1 MRYTKVVATI
11 SPFTSEKAEILTA
24 LLADVGF
31 ESFMET
37 ETGLEAYIQ
46 YAEFRQELL
55 DDVKLPFD
63 DTNVEY
69 SISELEDKDWNEEW
83 EKNYYQPI
91 VIDDKCIVRSP
102 FHPAQPEIPIEII
115 IEPKM
120 SFGTGHHETT
130 SMMIESI
137 LEINVTGHR
146 VLDMGCGTGILAILA
161 SKRGASEILAIDIDE
176 WCIRNSEENC
186 QLNSTGNI
194 IIKQGDASILSG
206 EGMFDIIIA
215 NINRNILLADMKAY
229 LKQLKPGGLILF
241 SGFYESDFNV
251 IDEEAKSLNLRLINR
266 KEKNN
271 WTALT
276 YELSQ

>member
-37 ETGLEAYIQ
+37 ETGLEAYILH
-46 YAEFRQELL
+46 AEFRQELL

>member
-1 MRYTKVVATI
+1 M
-11 SPFTSEKAEILTA
+11 
-24 LLADVGF
+24 
-31 ESFMET
+31 
-37 ETGLEAYIQ
+37 
-46 YAEFRQELL
+46 
-55 DDVKLPFD
+55 
-63 DTNVEY
+63 
-69 SISELEDKDWNEEW
+69 
-83 EKNYYQPI
+83 
-91 VIDDKCIVRSP
+91 
-102 FHPAQPEIPIEII
+102 
-115 IEPKM
+115 
-120 SFGTGHHETT
+120 
-130 SMMIESI
+130 
-137 LEINVTGHR
+137 
-146 VLDMGCGTGILAILA
+146 
-161 SKRGASEILAIDIDE
+161 
-176 WCIRNSEENC
+176 
-186 QLNSTGNI
+186 I

>member
-1 MRYTKVVATI
+1 MN
-11 SPFTSEKAEILTA
+11 
-24 LLADVGF
+24 
-31 ESFMET
+31 
-37 ETGLEAYIQ
+37 YIQ
-46 YAEFRQELL
+46 HAEFRQELL

-161 SKRGASEILAIDIDE
+161 SKRG
-176 WCIRNSEENC
+176 R
-186 QLNSTGNI
+186 Q
-194 IIKQGDASILSG
+194 
-206 EGMFDIIIA
+206 
-215 NINRNILLADMKAY
+215 
-229 LKQLKPGGLILF
+229 
-241 SGFYESDFNV
+241 
-251 IDEEAKSLNLRLINR
+251 KSLRL
-266 KEKNN
+266 
-271 WTALT
+271 T
-276 YELSQ
+276 

>member
-46 YAEFRQELL
+46 NADFRQELL

>member
-1 MRYTKVVATI
+1 M
-11 SPFTSEKAEILTA
+11 
-24 LLADVGF
+24 
-31 ESFMET
+31 
-37 ETGLEAYIQ
+37 
-46 YAEFRQELL
+46 
-55 DDVKLPFD
+55 
-63 DTNVEY
+63 
-69 SISELEDKDWNEEW
+69 
-83 EKNYYQPI
+83 
-91 VIDDKCIVRSP
+91 RSP

>member
-11 SPFTSEKAEILTA
+11 SPFISEKAEILTA

-46 YAEFRQELL
+46 HAEFRQELL

>member
-46 YAEFRQELL
+46 HAEFRQELL

-102 FHPAQPEIPIEII
+102 FHPAKPEIPIEII

>member
-24 LLADVGF
+24 LLANVGF

-37 ETGLEAYIQ
+37 DTGLEAYIPQ
-46 YAEFRQELL
+46 ADFNPDLL
-55 DDVKLPFD
+55 DDVELPFD
-63 DTNVEY
+63 DTKVEL
-69 SISELEDKDWNEEW
+69 SISDLEDKDWNEEW
-83 EKNYYQPI
+83 EKNYYHPI
-91 VIDDKCIVRSP
+91 VIGNKCIVRSP

-137 LEINVTGHR
+137 LEIVVTGLR

-161 SKRGASEILAIDIDE
+161 SKRDAKEIVAIDIDE

-186 QLNSTGNI
+186 QLNGAGNI
-194 IIKQGDASILSG
+194 KIKQGDASMLAA

-215 NINRNILLADMKAY
+215 NINRNILLSDMQAY
-229 LKQLKPGGLILF
+229 TKQLKSGGLILL
-241 SGFYESDFNV
+241 SGFYESDFNA
-251 IDEEAKSLNLRLINR
+251 IDQEAQSLKLSLINR
-266 KEKNN
+266 KEKNS

-276 YELSQ
+276 YELSH